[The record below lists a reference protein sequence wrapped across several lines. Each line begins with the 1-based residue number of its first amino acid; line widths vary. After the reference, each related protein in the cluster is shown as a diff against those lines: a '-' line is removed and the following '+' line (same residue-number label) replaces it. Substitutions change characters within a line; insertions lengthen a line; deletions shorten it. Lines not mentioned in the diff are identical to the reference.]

1 MKKIV
6 GLIPSRLS
14 STRLPGKALADIEG
28 MPVIAHVALRA
39 KLSSCLSDL
48 IVCTDSKKIASVCAE
63 YDVKSI
69 LTSSGFQNGT
79 ERIASIAKDIDADF
93 IIDIQGDEPLLNPN
107 HIDIVSR
114 FISSSPQVEIVIPTL
129 KVPSNSSDS
138 IVRVQSSIS
147 GRVMTLSRA
156 RLPHVYAEPSY
167 FVSKHLSIIGFS
179 KSALLKYASLPQST
193 FESIESVELLRALE
207 NDMSVYSI
215 ALDGDSFSVDVQ
227 DDLDRARAA
236 MSSDP
241 YFQSG
246 YSKK

>member
-1 MKKIV
+1 MKKVV

-28 MPVIAHVALRA
+28 MPVIVHVALRA
-39 KLSSCLSDL
+39 KLSRRLADV
-48 IVCTDSKKIASVCAE
+48 IVCTDSKKISSACTE
-63 YDVKSI
+63 YGIKTI
-69 LTSSGFQNGT
+69 LTSSDFCNGT
-79 ERIASIAKDIDADF
+79 ERIASVAENIDADYF
-93 IIDIQGDEPLLNPN
+93 VDIQGDEPLLNPN
-107 HIDIVSR
+107 HIDIVSE
-114 FISSSPQVEIVIPTL
+114 FISSSPNVEVVIPTL

-167 FVSKHLSIIGFS
+167 FVAKHLSIIGFS
-179 KSALLKYASLPQST
+179 KSSLLRYASLPRST
-193 FESIESVELLRALE
+193 FELVESVELLRAIE

-241 YFQSG
+241 YFRAG
-246 YSKK
+246 Y